1 MNEYR
6 FEEEETW
13 KLARELA
20 WDVYSITNRGAFA
33 GDHRVRNS
41 VRRAS
46 FAIMANI
53 AEGVERGGT
62 LEFVRYLSDAKD
74 EVEELHQQLQ
84 QAEQKG
90 FITEVA
96 RTRLDQTLESLGC
109 MISGLMTSINQEFL
123 NSGSVSVDYQVV

>member
-74 EVEELHQQLQ
+74 EVEELHHQLQ

>member
-20 WDVYSITNRGAFA
+20 WDVYSITSRGAFA
-33 GDHRVRNS
+33 GDHRMRNS

-46 FAIMANI
+46 FAIMANV

-62 LEFVRYLSDAKD
+62 MEFVRYLSDAKD
-74 EVEELHQQLQ
+74 EIEELSRQLD
-84 QAEQKG
+84 QAQQKG
-90 FITEVA
+90 FINSATLA
-96 RTRLDQTLESLGC
+96 RLGLTLESLGC

-123 NSGSVSVDYQVV
+123 NSGSLSVDHQTL